1 MSAQTIEV
9 RAGRGI
15 GSKWW
20 IALAVAVALVVTLV
34 LMSAGSAGEKG
45 GSTPGAGTR
54 PGPSTTFVVGDGQAE
69 GHPLP

>member
-9 RAGRGI
+9 RAGGI

-34 LMSAGSAGEKG
+34 LMSADFAGDKG
-45 GSTPGAGTR
+45 GSTPSAGTR
-54 PGPSTTFVVGDGQAE
+54 SGTTTFVVGDGQAE